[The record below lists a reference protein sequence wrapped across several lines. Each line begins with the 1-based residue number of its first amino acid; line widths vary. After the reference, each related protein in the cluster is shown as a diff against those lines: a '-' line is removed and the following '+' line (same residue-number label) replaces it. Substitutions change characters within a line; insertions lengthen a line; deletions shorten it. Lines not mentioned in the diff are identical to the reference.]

1 MIPNA
6 GQYSPTWYS
15 EKNDKS
21 AFRFVRMTEHEGT
34 GFTVEHKCSICGSVQ
49 IEGGFSIDLNNSA
62 PYIVC
67 KSCHENDQW
76 VGFCSLCDLETP
88 DCGPNG
94 LIEYPNHW
102 DAPPQMNHYHV
113 ICGPCWDSPETHGN
127 DPFNINYVQEDD
139 TMNPNPNNDDTV
151 SNELPLF
158 DFPKDPE
165 AAATEKRL
173 DEALQKL
180 EDKVD
185 ALQDYLQGRDA
196 LFRDHRDGEITM
208 EEVEAALTRLKNR
221 LK

>member
-15 EKNDKS
+15 EENDTS
-21 AFRFVRMTEHEGT
+21 MFRFIRMTEHDLT

-49 IEGGFSIDLNNSA
+49 IEGGFSIDLNNST

-102 DAPPQMNHYHV
+102 DAPPQMNHYQV
-113 ICGPCWDSPETHGN
+113 ICGPCWDSPTDTPDN
-127 DPFNINYVQEDD
+127 DPFNYVQEDN
-139 TMNPNPNNDDTV
+139 MNRTDDTI
-151 SNELPLF
+151 
-158 DFPKDPE
+158 
-165 AAATEKRL
+165 KRI
-173 DEALQKL
+173 
-180 EDKVD
+180 EDKID
-185 ALQDYLQGRDA
+185 KITDYLQGRKA
-196 LFRDHRDGEITM
+196 LYEDYHNDDIT
-208 EEVEAALTRLKNR
+208 EEELNSALKRMWIGLQSRINQAD
-221 LK
+221 